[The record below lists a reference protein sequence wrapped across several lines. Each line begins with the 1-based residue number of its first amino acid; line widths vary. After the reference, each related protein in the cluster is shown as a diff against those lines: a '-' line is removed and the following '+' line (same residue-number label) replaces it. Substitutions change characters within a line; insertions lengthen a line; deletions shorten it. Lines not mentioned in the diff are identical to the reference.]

1 MTDET
6 IAYSRPVGVVN
17 LRPDGLE
24 ISLQPDEAERAAIAR
39 ALDIPSIDTLRGT
52 FRLTPR
58 KAGAV
63 HVGGEVRASVHQIC
77 VVSLDAFPV
86 PITEEVDVDFAPEMD
101 ASAKSTSAK
110 STSAKSTSAKAASAK
125 SASARMP
132 VLPTRIPQGATGH
145 DLEEVDPPDPIIDG
159 KIDLGAL
166 LVEFVA
172 LGLDPFPRKPG
183 VVFDFKDEA
192 DVIEHPMAALA
203 RLKRDE

>member
-1 MTDET
+1 
-6 IAYSRPVGVVN
+6 
-17 LRPDGLE
+17 
-24 ISLQPDEAERAAIAR
+24 
-39 ALDIPSIDTLRGT
+39 
-52 FRLTPR
+52 
-58 KAGAV
+58 
-63 HVGGEVRASVHQIC
+63 
-77 VVSLDAFPV
+77 
-86 PITEEVDVDFAPEMD
+86 
-101 ASAKSTSAK
+101 
-110 STSAKSTSAKAASAK
+110 
-125 SASARMP
+125 MP
-132 VLPTRIPQGATGH
+132 ALPTRTPQGATGH